1 MCKHTKIIFLI
12 HSLFLERQEEI
23 RLAKKINDILNCL
36 TVIALAQPRA
46 EGDDKW
52 TKLEQGR
59 KKKGWKKKAV
69 YDRGLAKESGE
80 SIFPVFTSSERP
92 KREESIKADL
102 IYEVSVWLEEGRRAW
117 GEKRKLCRKMWGV

>member
-12 HSLFLERQEEI
+12 RSLFLERQEEI
-23 RLAKKINDILNCL
+23 QLAKRINDILNCL
-36 TVIALAQPRA
+36 TVIALAQLRA

-80 SIFPVFTSSERP
+80 
-92 KREESIKADL
+92 
-102 IYEVSVWLEEGRRAW
+102 
-117 GEKRKLCRKMWGV
+117 